1 MNRFI
6 LILFVC
12 FLGLP
17 TIAQK
22 VYWNSPYGK
31 VNLPLGGLKNVKDLI
46 KKEFVFPISTIL
58 EDVIDIKYKIDKNG
72 DIVASFTFSMCVGCG
87 LEEKLVMFGGN
98 IKTEKLSGLYHT
110 HEVFFDMR

>member
-1 MNRFI
+1 MFNKTQ
-6 LILFVC
+6 
-12 FLGLP
+12 GD
-17 TIAQK
+17 
-22 VYWNSPYGK
+22 G
-31 VNLPLGGLKNVKDLI
+31 
-46 KKEFVFPISTIL
+46 TIL
-58 EDVIDIKYKIDKNG
+58 GDGYGSLLINDGIVTVKKGSKGGYNKLNQMSPTFFDNFKGKIDKNG